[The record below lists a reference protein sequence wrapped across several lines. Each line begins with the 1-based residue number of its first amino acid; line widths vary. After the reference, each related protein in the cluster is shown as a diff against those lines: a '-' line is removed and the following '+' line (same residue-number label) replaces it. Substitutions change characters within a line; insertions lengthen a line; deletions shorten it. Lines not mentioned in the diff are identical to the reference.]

1 MTLTD
6 YIYFTVY
13 TAGLPSSSTYT
24 VELFD
29 KFISASNYGRSFAIS
44 GTFGRSKS
52 GYTTVDPTLIQ
63 WRRPAYKEYQ
73 VTSGPIRFSFA
84 NNLEYISDYNETSFA

>member
-1 MTLTD
+1 MDSPFYCEVNSATSEINVFAKNDLTITD

-29 KFISASNYGRSFAIS
+29 KYISSTDYGRSFAIS
-44 GTFGRSKS
+44 GTFCRSKGAYS
-52 GYTTVDPTLIQ
+52 TMDPTQI
-63 WRRPAYKEYQ
+63 
-73 VTSGPIRFSFA
+73 
-84 NNLEYISDYNETSFA
+84 